1 MSEKKEEYYLDING
15 VISFKEFVVSMRKGS
30 LKNQI
35 SSILDKQFP
44 EAEAL
49 GPIMIESVK
58 VVVQDDCIKILPQF
72 NRVIENEMNSDKEE
86 YDKTAIVPTVE
97 ARPPS
102 PVPRTSSKP
111 STRSKVK
118 FEKSGHV
125 VNELK
130 SKLAHAMPPK
140 AKLAGYRM
148 PKAKSRQSES
158 KEQKEIRDEINHV
171 AKIRSNRNYS
181 EMNETKNEIK
191 SLQLKLNGN
200 VNGIKNIFQS
210 QQPKRIR
217 IKKSDKKQPAESAGY
232 IWQRDY
238 DSTDDE
244 NIWDRIGS
252 LFGSERGS
260 SSRSNNHSVSS
271 GDYCEHAMHTNCV

>member
-72 NRVIENEMNSDKEE
+72 NRVIESEINSDKEE
-86 YDKTAIVPTVE
+86 YDKTDIVPTVE

-118 FEKSGHV
+118 LPREQ
-125 VNELK
+125 
-130 SKLAHAMPPK
+130 
-140 AKLAGYRM
+140 AG
-148 PKAKSRQSES
+148 
-158 KEQKEIRDEINHV
+158 HV